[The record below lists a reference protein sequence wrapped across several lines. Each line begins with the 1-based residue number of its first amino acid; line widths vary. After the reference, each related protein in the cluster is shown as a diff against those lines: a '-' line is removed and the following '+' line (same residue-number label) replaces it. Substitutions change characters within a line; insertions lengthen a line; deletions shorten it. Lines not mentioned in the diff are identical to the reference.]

1 MAKMTKNF
9 LYLFGASLL
18 LFGSMT
24 AQSRDEEMEDY
35 FKKWLEEDVLYTIT
49 DDEKVVFK
57 KLQTTEEKERFIE
70 QFWTRRDPSPR
81 SSYNEFKEEHYR
93 RLQYA
98 NERFASG
105 IPGWK
110 TDRGMIYIKYGAP
123 DRLEAHPSGGH
134 YQRPSWE
141 GGGSTS
147 TYPWER
153 WEYRYLEGVGD
164 DIEIEFVDDTLT
176 GEYRLTTNHDDKD
189 ALLRMP
195 GGGMTDAEA
204 LGQANRVDRIVK
216 KTSPMP
222 WTNPLLIG
230 YGRAKDQP
238 FEKLTTLTN
247 LQRPPSIDFA
257 DFRRPEVLTNIRYEL
272 LPFDVEVHHFPV
284 DEDNYLVPI
293 TIMIPD
299 KYLDYMAEGDV
310 YRSVIDVYGQVS
322 AVNGRIL
329 NVFEE
334 TIGSTKDSQGSTENA
349 DQKSIYQK
357 SMQLAPGRYKLDV
370 IIHDANSEKVGTK
383 SVGIILPSVSKENLT
398 ISSVVLADRIDF
410 DAAVGQASPFGPAK
424 VFPNVSRVFQQD
436 QDLLIFF
443 QLSNFEIDASSKS
456 GYLVSLADI
465 IKDSQ
470 KVISQQLKIDDMNA
484 ENKERLHLVHKFDL
498 SGLQSGA
505 YELILDVQDQIS
517 DQRLKRRIP
526 FQIAA
531 SASN

>member
-1 MAKMTKNF
+1 MVKMAKVF
-9 LYLFGASLL
+9 LYLFGVSLL
-18 LFGSMT
+18 LFGSMK
-24 AQSRDEEMEDY
+24 AQSHDEEMEDY
-35 FKKWLEEDVLYTIT
+35 FKKWLDEDVLYTIT
-49 DDEKVVFK
+49 DEEKTVFN
-57 KLQTTEEKERFIE
+57 KLQTTDEKERFIE

-93 RLQYA
+93 RLQYS

-110 TDRGMIYIKYGAP
+110 TDRGMIYIKYGEP
-123 DRLEAHPSGGH
+123 DRIEAHPSGGH
-134 YQRPSWE
+134 YQRKSWE

-147 TYPWER
+147 TYPFEI

-176 GEYRLTTNHDDKD
+176 GEYRLTTDFDDKD
-189 ALLRMP
+189 ALLMMP

-238 FEKLTTLTN
+238 FEKLTRLTN

-272 LPFDVEVHHFPV
+272 LPFEVEVHHFPV
-284 DEDNYLVPI
+284 DENNYLVPI
-293 TIMIPD
+293 TLMIPD
-299 KYLDYMAEGDV
+299 KYLDYTAEGDV

-334 TIGSTKDSQGSTENA
+334 TIGSTKDTRGSTENA

-410 DAAVGQASPFGPAK
+410 DAAVEQASPFGPAK
-424 VFPNVSRVFQQD
+424 VFPNVSGVFQHD
-436 QDLLIFF
+436 QALLIFF
-443 QLSNFEIDASSKS
+443 QLSNFAIDASSQS
-456 GYLVSLADI
+456 GYLVSMADI
-465 IKDSQ
+465 VRDSQ
-470 KVISQQLKIDDMNA
+470 KVVSQQLKIDNMNA
-484 ENKERLHLVHKFDL
+484 ENRERLHLVHRFDL
-498 SGLQSGA
+498 AGLKSGG
-505 YELILDVQDQIS
+505 YEVVLEIQDQIS
-517 DQRLKRRIP
+517 DQHLQRRIP

-531 SASN
+531 SDSN